1 MVALVNCVFATYIVV
16 WLTNRFKKPGMSGG
30 LKREIRSRYV
40 EYVVLYAVFNWPICA
55 ITKPYYNYLP
65 SLGTFLGG
73 TNYIGAQ
80 TDLKSIVSVIILFS
94 GILIALQRLRDRLV
108 AEKLK
113 YLLTCKFKFL
123 TQKLEVAAKEAS
135 LNTFL
140 ATSLNTELVV
150 TILKGITILAAGSS
164 DNTDNMKEQE
174 MLMVR

>member
-1 MVALVNCVFATYIVV
+1 MIALINCVFATYIVV
-16 WLTNRFKKPGMSGG
+16 WLTNRFKKPGMSGD

-65 SLGTFLGG
+65 SIGTSLGG
-73 TNYIGAQ
+73 TNYIGVQ
-80 TDLKSIVSVIILFS
+80 LDFKSCVSIIILFS
-94 GILIALQRLRDRLV
+94 GILIAFQRLRDRLV

-113 YLLTCKFKFL
+113 NLFTCNCKVL
-123 TQKLEVAAKEAS
+123 NQKLEIAAKEAS

-164 DNTDNMKEQE
+164 DNTDNMKE
-174 MLMVR
+174 